1 MNDFSGKYKIKVD
14 KKIKVVFPSFMNK
27 IKKIRVIIAVEIT
40 TYEIKKLENVREEM
54 GKSNIFK
61 NVDINSSSDDGWFEN
76 IKFTIYGSKKHI
88 EKIIDIFENNN
99 IETNIEYL

>member
-99 IETNIEYL
+99 IEINIEYL